1 MLWLVLVCPG
11 FCCGCSPASPCPQ
24 RRFGVLSVSRQGR
37 RPSAAACRAG
47 ASAPGPPDAIGA
59 AFECFG
65 AAPVLL
71 WWEAEVYRSIEAFW
85 GGGSSGMGCSGVPQ
99 CRPPGRHWGAQRIR
113 DVGSATLLRL
123 VAPPE
128 VTATHR
134 LIARADAV
142 WIPAAVP
149 VRFREPMGGESGDGG
164 YGGTGFRE
172 CGDAVGCKNSVG
184 WVADSAPGALPPDP
198 RQGLLAPGPP
208 PRGDGP
214 PWNRHPR

>member
-1 MLWLVLVCPG
+1 
-11 FCCGCSPASPCPQ
+11 
-24 RRFGVLSVSRQGR
+24 
-37 RPSAAACRAG
+37 
-47 ASAPGPPDAIGA
+47 
-59 AFECFG
+59 
-65 AAPVLL
+65 
-71 WWEAEVYRSIEAFW
+71 
-85 GGGSSGMGCSGVPQ
+85 MG
-99 CRPPGRHWGAQRIR
+99 GAQRIR

-128 VTATHR
+128 VTAAHR

-214 PWNRHPR
+214 PWNRPPRWRVVETTALSGAATVGAALVQAIVGMRCGSKTRRMKPLTRRRGHWPRTPAKGGWPHLEPPAPLARNWATA